1 MLVCWLPLAVHKH
14 TVTPPPP
21 KHTCSHTHPVY
32 HICVHP
38 RRHQLA
44 DAAIEEQLEV
54 QTAFREQGSKLQTMY
69 EKKQRTEYEISQ
81 R

>member
-1 MLVCWLPLAVHKH
+1 VLPVAVHIGAL
-14 TVTPPPP
+14 
-21 KHTCSHTHPVY
+21 C
-32 HICVHP
+32 
-38 RRHQLA
+38 RHQLA

-69 EKKQRTEYEISQ
+69 EKKQRTEYESSQ

>member
-1 MLVCWLPLAVHKH
+1 MPTH
-14 TVTPPPP
+14 TRTPPPSLY
-21 KHTCSHTHPVY
+21 HMCS
-32 HICVHP
+32 